1 MAVKYAPAKDRE
13 EMQAKG
19 YAALEKAI
27 PADKVLTLENG
38 KKLEIIYAKKNIEKD
53 TPRHLVLVLP
63 GGGYEFL
70 SYRESRQIALYYANQ
85 GMDTAVLYYTV
96 KYWPDIE
103 KDGIGLG
110 QKPLEDVAYAI
121 EELRTNESL
130 NVSDRKIVLCGFS
143 AGAHLASWM
152 ATKYESEALLKVK
165 DWKCSLRPDGQI
177 LAYPLISSTPDGFH
191 NNAFFALSGVR
202 DINTYHQYSSEL
214 YVTEK
219 TAPAFIW
226 HTAVDQI
233 VPVSSSIKY
242 AEALWQKGVDAEL
255 MIFPQGR
262 HGASLATPDVEP
274 TNDYEQAD
282 PHIATWFMQSVDF
295 VRRFVK

>member
-19 YAALEKAI
+19 YAALEKLI
-27 PADKVLTLENG
+27 PADKVLTTENG
-38 KKLEIIYAKKNIEKD
+38 KKLEIIYAKKNVEGDK
-53 TPRHLVLVLP
+53 PRHLVLVLP

-85 GMDTAVLYYTV
+85 GMDAAVLYYTV

-103 KDGIGLG
+103 KDGVGLG
-110 QKPLEDVAYAI
+110 LKPLEDVAYAI
-121 EELRTNESL
+121 ETLRTDASL
-130 NVSDRKIVLCGFS
+130 GVADRKIVLCGFS
-143 AGAHLASWM
+143 AGGHLASWM
-152 ATKYESEALLKVK
+152 ATQYDNKDLLKVK
-165 DWKCSLRPDGQI
+165 NWQCSLRPDGQI
-177 LAYPLISSTPDGFH
+177 LGYPLISSTPDGFH

-202 DINTYHQYSSEL
+202 DVSTYDQYSSEL
-214 YVTEK
+214 FVTK
-219 TAPAFIW
+219 DTAPAFIW
-226 HTAVDQI
+226 HTSEDVI
-233 VPVSSSIKY
+233 VPVSSSTKY
-242 AEALWQKGVDAEL
+242 AEALWKNSVAAEL
-255 MIFPQGR
+255 LVFPKGR

-295 VRRFVK
+295 VRRFV